1 MRGYLKTDCSLL
13 ILVKSGRLEMRSVLM
28 GRTRCESYKSIDVRR
43 WQRQGLLSPGTFFS
57 QTWTR
62 NGEPS
67 GNIGVLVKDG
77 CVTLG
82 YRLGQN
88 GRAARVFQLDEA

>member
-1 MRGYLKTDCSLL
+1 
-13 ILVKSGRLEMRSVLM
+13 M
-28 GRTRCESYKSIDVRR
+28 GRARCESYKSIDVRR

-62 NGEPS
+62 DGEPS

-77 CVTLG
+77 SITLG
-82 YRLGQN
+82 YRLGQ
-88 GRAARVFQLDEA
+88 GQPIEQRVFQLDEASIRGAQAMVPLPALY